1 MCIEFFSHL
10 CIYFHIK
17 RHKLKQIRQNLKLCV
32 YFTNN
37 KYKQL
42 RKQFFHF
49 FFLKKILFSSKLHK
63 THVNI
68 VVVHGNI
75 SFTFQMPKPEII
87 YFEFW
92 INFVKNFL
100 NTSNIKELLQF
111 SEDGEKQVELSQH
124 LWIKYK
130 QEVRMRLT
138 ALNDSSISN
147 RKDAEIP

>member
-1 MCIEFFSHL
+1 
-10 CIYFHIK
+10 
-17 RHKLKQIRQNLKLCV
+17 
-32 YFTNN
+32 
-37 KYKQL
+37 
-42 RKQFFHF
+42 
-49 FFLKKILFSSKLHK
+49 
-63 THVNI
+63 
-68 VVVHGNI
+68 
-75 SFTFQMPKPEII
+75 MPKPEII

>member
-1 MCIEFFSHL
+1 
-10 CIYFHIK
+10 
-17 RHKLKQIRQNLKLCV
+17 
-32 YFTNN
+32 
-37 KYKQL
+37 
-42 RKQFFHF
+42 
-49 FFLKKILFSSKLHK
+49 
-63 THVNI
+63 
-68 VVVHGNI
+68 
-75 SFTFQMPKPEII
+75 MPKPEII

-100 NTSNIKELLQF
+100 NTSNIEELLQF

-130 QEVRMRLT
+130 QEVWMRLT